1 MIELLRERT
10 GKQHQDLER
19 VLIPRIKAAN
29 TPEAYTSLLQLFYGY
44 YYPLEQHIAA
54 HMDITFPGGFER
66 RRKAA
71 LLLDDIAAITNA
83 PAIQPICCN
92 DIPEIADNAQ
102 ALGAM
107 YVLEGSTL
115 GGQVICQILS
125 RNLSSPDLPKALSFF
140 NGYGADTQS
149 YWDTFVHYLQ
159 GYNGDDTQ
167 RQRLLDAAAA
177 TFEHFRSWAVSQQ
190 NASL

>member
-10 GKQHQDLER
+10 GKQHQELER
-19 VLIPRIKAAN
+19 VLIPSIKAAN
-29 TPEAYTSLLQLFYGY
+29 TPDAYIKLLQLFYGY

-54 HMDITFPGGFER
+54 HMDISFPGGFER
-66 RRKAA
+66 RRKAS
-71 LLLDDIAAITNA
+71 LLLDDIAAISGA
-83 PAIQPICCN
+83 PAITPPCCT
-92 DIPEIADNAQ
+92 DIPEITDNAQ

-115 GGQVICQILS
+115 GGQVICQILM
-125 RNLSSPDLPKALSFF
+125 RNMSAPELPKALSFF

-159 GYNGDDTQ
+159 GYHGNETQ
-167 RQRLLDAAAA
+167 QQRMLEAAAA
-177 TFEHFRSWAVSQQ
+177 TFERFKLWALQQ
-190 NASL
+190 QGQ